1 MYPPSLRPIVPWLQD
16 PNISEI
22 MINGPSSVWLES
34 HGKLQQVESPF
45 KSRDQ
50 LIAMIDTMVTN
61 TGRQVTMSRPFVDF
75 RLDDGSRVNVVIPPI
90 ALDGPVIT
98 IRKMGRSIQ
107 TMDDLVKMGTLS
119 ERMAY
124 VLYAAIRSKV
134 NIVFSGG
141 SGTGKTTTLAMV
153 STYISESERI
163 IVIEDTAELE
173 LKQRHVV
180 RMECRP
186 PNMEGHG
193 AVDQA
198 ELLRN
203 ALRMRPTRIIVGEV
217 RGSEAVEMLQAMTS
231 GHDGCLAVLHASTP
245 EHAVSRLEMLIL
257 SRGLPLPLWGIQRQ
271 IATGVDLIVQ
281 MAMHKDGVRRVTH
294 ITEVA
299 GSDGGSVVLNDLH
312 TFVHEGID
320 EHGRVRGHFQA
331 SGIKPSWLDR
341 ITDLKP
347 KVVERLFREGRD

>member
-1 MYPPSLRPIVPWLQD
+1 MPWLED
-16 PNISEI
+16 PTVSEI
-22 MINGPSSVWLES
+22 MINGPNSVWIES
-34 HGKLQQVESPF
+34 HGKLRQVESPF
-45 KSRDQ
+45 QSRHQ
-50 LIAMIDTMVTN
+50 LTAMIDTMVTN
-61 TGRQVTMSRPFVDF
+61 TGRQVTMSQPFVDF
-75 RLDDGSRVNVVIPPI
+75 RLEDGARVNVVVPPI

-98 IRKMGRSIQ
+98 IRKMGRTIQ
-107 TMDDLVKMGTLS
+107 SMDDLVKAGTLS

-134 NIVFSGG
+134 NIIFSGG

-153 STYISESERI
+153 STYISERERI
-163 IVIEDTAELE
+163 VVIEDTAELE

-186 PNMEGHG
+186 PNMEGQG
-193 AVDQA
+193 AVDQS

-217 RGSEAVEMLQAMTS
+217 RGGEAVDMLQAMTS
-231 GHDGCLAVLHASTP
+231 GHDGCLAVIHASTP

-281 MAMHKDGVRRVTH
+281 MAMGKDGVRRVTH
-294 ITEVA
+294 ITEVV
-299 GSDGGSVVLNDLH
+299 GSDGGSVVLKDLH
-312 TFVHEGID
+312 TFVQEGVD
-320 EHGRVRGHFQA
+320 EHGRVQGHFQSTGA
-331 SGIKPSWLDR
+331 RPEWYDR

-347 KVVERLFREGRD
+347 KVVERLFQQGRD